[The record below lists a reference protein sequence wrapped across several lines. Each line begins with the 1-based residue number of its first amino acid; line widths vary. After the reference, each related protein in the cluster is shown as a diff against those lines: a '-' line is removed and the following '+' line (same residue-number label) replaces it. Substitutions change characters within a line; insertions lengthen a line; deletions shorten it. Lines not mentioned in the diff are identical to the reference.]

1 MRHVNL
7 SPSGSS
13 KSLDLFVARS
23 LPPDSIWKGPVRY
36 AGLYSSSVRRTRFT
50 ESHDSSRNE
59 AEQRESEALLSLH
72 PLLPGARGKDMR
84 LWAVYYKNKTSTL
97 QQRVQK
103 DWKAPL
109 PLAGSP
115 KRQKDRAP
123 RRTGEPSNQDLRK
136 LT

>member
-1 MRHVNL
+1 M
-7 SPSGSS
+7 
-13 KSLDLFVARS
+13 
-23 LPPDSIWKGPVRY
+23 
-36 AGLYSSSVRRTRFT
+36 RRTRFT

-109 PLAGSP
+109 ERSLLRDRRKG
-115 KRQKDRAP
+115 KRTEHRGGRASLP
-123 RRTGEPSNQDLRK
+123 TKISAS
-136 LT
+136 